1 MKIGKGI
8 NWILNR
14 KVKKMK
20 KLFVINFIVNTW
32 RLL

>member
-14 KVKKMK
+14 KVKNEEA
-20 KLFVINFIVNTW
+20 VCYNFIVNTW